1 MATTTPIAPDIITSA
16 TVTAVPAAVAA
27 LTDSNSKRQMVIK
40 ELISTEKTY
49 VNRLQI
55 TIDLF
60 IQPLRSGNILSNTE
74 LNDQFGCWE
83 TISSHHRE
91 FYAQLIT
98 TPTDSV
104 GGLMTVFCRG
114 LTMYQPYLLI
124 FEGALRKRAKL
135 LVSNRRFNEVV
146 EAGRVNPLCEGLSME
161 SFLVLPVQ
169 RIPRYKMLLD
179 EIRKFTPP
187 EHPDYMNIV
196 MACDTVGTVGVYCM
210 RIIYNCRC

>member
-1 MATTTPIAPDIITSA
+1 MASADPVSVDIVPSMTPGIASP
-16 TVTAVPAAVAA
+16 PE
-27 LTDSNSKRQMVIK
+27 SNGKRQMVIK
-40 ELISTEKTY
+40 ELVSTEKTY

-60 IQPLRSGNILSNTE
+60 IQPLRSGNILSSTE

-83 TISSHHRE
+83 TIASHHRE
-91 FYAQLIT
+91 FYAQLIA
-98 TPTDSV
+98 TPIDSV
-104 GGLMTVFCRG
+104 GGLMTTFCRG

-146 EAGRVNPLCEGLSME
+146 EAGRINPLCEGLSME

-196 MACDTVGTVGVYCM
+196 MACETVSV
-210 RIIYNCRC
+210 I